1 MSLTAA
7 CLVVYASL
15 NQVHRVKRHLY
26 RGGVFVDMVRA
37 PKCLGLRGCSFA
49 LRCDAALVPAI
60 RRASEELGIEIPGVF
75 AESPGGY
82 EVVAP

>member
-1 MSLTAA
+1 MNASAP

-15 NQVHRVKRHLY
+15 NQVHRLKRHLY
-26 RGGVFVDMVRA
+26 RDGVYVDMVRA
-37 PKCLGLRGCSFA
+37 PQCLGVRGCSFA

-60 RRASEELGIEIPGVF
+60 RRASGELAIEVRGVF

-82 EVVAP
+82 EAVP